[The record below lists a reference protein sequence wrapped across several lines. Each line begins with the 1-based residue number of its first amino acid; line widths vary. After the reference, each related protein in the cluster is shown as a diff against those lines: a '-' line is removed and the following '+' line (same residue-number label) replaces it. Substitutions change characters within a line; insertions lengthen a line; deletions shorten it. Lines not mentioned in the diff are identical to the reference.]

1 MWLFH
6 NTKEEFNPG
15 EIDDKVIGF
24 VYIITHIPTGKKY
37 IGKKLLTRA
46 KTRQVKGKKKRIRVE
61 SDWRDYWGS
70 NQTLAE
76 EVKQQGE
83 QNYTR
88 EILHLCKTRSEL
100 NYLETWEIFNR
111 DVLLKEE
118 YYNEWV
124 SCRIRKDQLK
134 SLIINRN
141 TDTYK
146 SGNEESEK

>member
-6 NTKEEFNPG
+6 NTKEEFNPS
-15 EIDDKVIGF
+15 ELEDKIIGF

-46 KTRQVKGKKKRIRVE
+46 KTKQVKGKKKKIRVE
-61 SDWRDYWGS
+61 SDWKDYWGS

-83 QNYTR
+83 QNYSR

-100 NYLETWEIFNR
+100 SYLETWEIFNR
-111 DVLLKEE
+111 NVLLKED

-124 SCRIRKDQLK
+124 SCKIRKDQLK
-134 SLIINRN
+134 NSILKQH
-141 TDTYK
+141 TDTYTTK
-146 SGNEESEK
+146 EEESR

>member
-1 MWLFH
+1 VWLFH
-6 NTKEEFNPG
+6 NTKEEFNPS

-46 KTRQVKGKKKRIRVE
+46 KTRQVKGKKKKFRVE

-76 EVKQQGE
+76 EVKHQGE

-88 EILHLCKTRSEL
+88 EILHLCTTRSEL
-100 NYLETWEIFNR
+100 SYWETWEIFVR
-111 DVLLKEE
+111 HALLTDS
-118 YYNEWV
+118 YYNLWV
-124 SCRIRKDQLK
+124 TCKIHKTHVIGKIDGK
-134 SLIINRN
+134 KNI
-141 TDTYK
+141 
-146 SGNEESEK
+146 SE

>member
-1 MWLFH
+1 VWLFH
-6 NTKEEFNPG
+6 NTKEEFNPS
-15 EIDDKVIGF
+15 EIEDKIIGF

-46 KTRQVKGKKKRIRVE
+46 KTKQVNGKKRRFRVE

-88 EILHLCKTRSEL
+88 EILHLCKTKSEL
-100 NYLETWEIFNR
+100 SYLETWEIFNR

-124 SCRIRKDQLK
+124 SVRVRKDQLK
-134 SLIINRN
+134 SLSINRS

-146 SGNEESEK
+146 SGNEEPEK